1 MLIKVLLLFA
11 IGWGVY
17 TFLRSYQRK
26 LDLSQPRPASTVEDM
41 VRCVQCGVNV
51 PRSEAIYS
59 GGEMFCCPEHQKLGR
74 KST

>member
-1 MLIKVLLLFA
+1 MLIKILLLFA

-26 LDLSQPRPASTVEDM
+26 LDLSKPRPASSVEDM

-59 GGEMFCCPEHQKLGR
+59 GGEMFCCPEHQAQGR